1 MKNAILNRFC
11 IAKMAI
17 IVLGMLA
24 SDAYAQIPSSMKSDT
39 ISPLQKEKRRKP
51 AVAPQTEFSPEY
63 KDGVAAMY
71 KFLNANIRF
80 KKSDLIANNHF
91 TGGNH
96 AVYVGFIVT
105 EKGEIKDVFVKK
117 GVKDLPELDKEA
129 VRVVKLMSGKW
140 VAGKHQNKAVDMP
153 YTIPVSFHFD

>member
-1 MKNAILNRFC
+1 MKNAILNRCC
-11 IAKMAI
+11 IAKMVI
-17 IVLGMLA
+17 IVLSMLA
-24 SDAYAQIPSSMKSDT
+24 SDSYTQVPTSVKSDS
-39 ISPLQKEKRRKP
+39 ISSLKREKRRKA
-51 AVAPQTEFSPEY
+51 AVTPQTEFLPEY

-71 KFLNANIRF
+71 HFLNANIRL
-80 KKSDLIANNHF
+80 KKSDLIANKHF
-91 TGGNH
+91 VGGNH

-117 GVKDLPELDKEA
+117 GAKDLPELDKEA

-140 VAGKHQNKAVDMP
+140 IAGKHQNKAVDMP

>member
-1 MKNAILNRFC
+1 MKNSKLRSLILL
-11 IAKMAI
+11 KTI
-17 IVLGMLA
+17 IIIFSMLA
-24 SDAYAQIPSSMKSDT
+24 IDAHSQESVRIKSDT
-39 ISPLQKEKRRKP
+39 INRLQKEKRRKP
-51 AVAPQTEFSPEY
+51 AVAPQTEFAPEY
-63 KDGVAAMY
+63 KEGIAAMY
-71 KFLNANIRF
+71 QFLNANIRL
-80 KKSDLIANNHF
+80 KKSDLIANKHF

-153 YTIPVSFHFD
+153 YTIPVSFHF